1 MSINYHKVLEE
12 TLNSLSR
19 SEKTPRLL
27 LHVCCAPCATAVL
40 DILQQ
45 TFQMTLLYYNP
56 NIYPEAEYHKRGG
69 ELKKLAAAL
78 DFLPPADVVL
88 AEYDP
93 QAFDTRVIGLEDE
106 PEGGKRCMECIALR
120 MEETARLAARDGY
133 DYFTTTLSVSP
144 HKNAAAIN
152 KIGGELAEKYGVKYL
167 YADFKKKDGY
177 KRSVELSGKY
187 GLYRQDYCGCRF
199 SYEARHG
206 EKRP

>member
-1 MSINYHKVLEE
+1 MTTNYHRMLEE
-12 TLNSLSR
+12 TLQSLSH

-45 TFQMTLLYYNP
+45 TFQMTLLYFNP

-69 ELKKLAAAL
+69 EVKKLAAAL
-78 DFLPPADVVL
+78 DLPLAGVLLADYKP
-88 AEYDP
+88 E
-93 QAFDTRVIGLEDE
+93 AFDTRVKGLENE
-106 PEGGKRCMECIALR
+106 PEGGKRCIACIALR

-152 KIGGELAEKYGVKYL
+152 KIGGELAERYGVKYL

-177 KRSVELSGKY
+177 KRSVELSGRY

-199 SYEARHG
+199 SYNARHG
-206 EKRP
+206 AQDNS